1 MQPTLANIA
10 QGYADTRLVT
20 QMRPI
25 TFLAR
30 PTLVLEFSVR
40 GWQMAWYLTHK
51 SRIDDFVT
59 SRVMSEEAL
68 SINQNITINPLIICE
83 KKIP

>member
-1 MQPTLANIA
+1 MQLTFANIA

-30 PTLVLEFSVR
+30 PTPVLEFRVS
-40 GWQMAWYLTHK
+40 GWQMAWYLPHTVQ
-51 SRIDDFVT
+51 IVQI
-59 SRVMSEEAL
+59 VQ
-68 SINQNITINPLIICE
+68 IV
-83 KKIP
+83 